1 LHSKLGKDDNL
12 ARTLR
17 LALMSHVSM
26 CMCHVSCACGMC
38 QCACV
43 KGLPS
48 ASSVVCVCVCVCVPL
63 CVCGQISNGETQLK
77 IEKEV
82 CKEGDGAEASDKA
95 MIVLPQG
102 GVVVTGLT
110 KPKTLNPEP

>member
-1 LHSKLGKDDNL
+1 MHSKLGKDDNKD
-12 ARTLR
+12 APVGTHVSCVNVHVSCVMCMR
-17 LALMSHVSM
+17 HVSM
-26 CMCHVSCACGMC
+26 CMCEVAAKCLISC
-38 QCACV
+38 
-43 KGLPS
+43 
-48 ASSVVCVCVCVCVPL
+48 VCVCVCVCVPL